1 MGPQAVQSL
10 SAERLQEQ
18 KGGRARGTAL
28 DREALVWVLSA
39 LSQVFRI
46 PLDEKL
52 VTGQFSPPYDLE
64 SVARAAGSLGLR
76 AGWKALPA
84 SKLKKLTAP
93 FVVTLAPVFFSEP
106 QPGSGA
112 DRARLA
118 SLDPEAPVQRL
129 AFVLR
134 IEEGRVA
141 FFEQGTAS
149 HTILPLAEFE
159 SRYAGM
165 VLQATP
171 KTKPLAD
178 PDAQGAAREHSG
190 FHWFVPELLKR
201 RKVFRDV
208 LMASLAIQRNRGRPA
223 VCIKEI

>member
-1 MGPQAVQSL
+1 MGPQALQSL

-64 SVARAAGSLGLR
+64 SVARAAGLLGLR

-106 QPGSGA
+106 RPGSGV
-112 DRARLA
+112 DRERLA
-118 SLDPEAPVQRL
+118 SLDAEAPVQRL
-129 AFVLR
+129 AFVLH

-159 SRYAGM
+159 SRYAGR

-171 KTKPLAD
+171 KTI
-178 PDAQGAAREHSG
+178 S
-190 FHWFVPELLKR
+190 
-201 RKVFRDV
+201 
-208 LMASLAIQRNRGRPA
+208 IRPRWWR
-223 VCIKEI
+223 